1 VAALDREPVVT
12 WFLVD
17 CEATNATPVSGVM
30 TEFGVVELMT
40 LESFHGVLWDSMPSP
55 ENPAIPVLTGAKLY
69 DPQQVLRDL
78 DVYLHRFP
86 KPWVLVSDNP
96 AYDFMWMACWFDEM
110 GVENP
115 FGHSGRRIGDYA
127 AGLAEVWT
135 KTSAWKRMR
144 KTEHTHNPVDDAM
157 GNAEA
162 LRSLLDI
169 S

>member
-1 VAALDREPVVT
+1 MT
-12 WFLVD
+12 YFLVD
-17 CEATNATPVSGVM
+17 CEATGKTPISGVL

-40 LESFHGVLWDSMPSP
+40 LESFHGKLWDAHPSE
-55 ENPAIPVLTGAKLY
+55 ENPAVPVLDANGRRY
-69 DPQQVLRDL
+69 DARPVLRDL
-78 DVYLHRFP
+78 DVYLDRFF

-96 AYDFMWMACWFDEM
+96 AYDFMWIACLHDEE
-110 GVENP
+110 GLENP

-135 KTSAWKRMR
+135 KSNYWKRLR
-144 KTEHTHNPVDDAM
+144 KTPHTHNPVDDAM

-162 LRSLLDI
+162 LRALLDI